1 MNSTAMPAGVAHR
14 PRRRVAD
21 RHPTAQ
27 PPPNATPNAA
37 APHRATLSATPN
49 VALPDPCPIAKA
61 RDAPTVAAVVPSSPD
76 AAFP

>member
-14 PRRRVAD
+14 PRRRVDD
-21 RHPTAQ
+21 RHPTAH

-49 VALPDPCPIAKA
+49 VALPDPCPTAKV
-61 RDAPTVAAVVPSSPD
+61 RDVLKLAAAVPSSPD